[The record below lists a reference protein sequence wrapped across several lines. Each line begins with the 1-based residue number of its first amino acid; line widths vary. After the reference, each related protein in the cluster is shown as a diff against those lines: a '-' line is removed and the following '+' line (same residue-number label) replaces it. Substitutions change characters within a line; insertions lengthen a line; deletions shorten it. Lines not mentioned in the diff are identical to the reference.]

1 MSLHVAVFN
10 DHSSILRL
18 MQYILESGGY
28 RATVHL
34 QRLTNADDV
43 AALDPDLIILGY
55 FAGLDLTELG
65 ILDELRTHPA
75 TASKPILIVT
85 TLPQYVE
92 QFLQEKPYP
101 NVTLLGK
108 PFAGPMFLEA
118 VRTILKQTPLPLD
131 QRGMSS
137 GSADIGNLANG

>member
-1 MSLHVAVFN
+1 MALHVAVFN

-28 RATVHL
+28 RATIHL
-34 QRLTNADDV
+34 QRLTNAEDV
-43 AALDPDLIILGY
+43 AALDPDLIVLGY

-65 ILDELRTHPA
+65 ILDELRTNA
-75 TASKPILIVT
+75 ITANKPILIVT

-92 QFLQEKPYP
+92 QFLKEKPFP

-108 PFAGPMFLEA
+108 PFAGPMFMEA
-118 VRTILKQTPLPLD
+118 VRSLLKQTGLLPN
-131 QRGMSS
+131 QREVISGGADSS
-137 GSADIGNLANG
+137 LANG